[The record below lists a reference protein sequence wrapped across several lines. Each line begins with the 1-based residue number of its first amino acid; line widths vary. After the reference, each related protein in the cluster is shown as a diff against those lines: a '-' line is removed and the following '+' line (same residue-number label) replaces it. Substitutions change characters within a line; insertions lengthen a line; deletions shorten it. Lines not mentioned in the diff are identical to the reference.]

1 MAKVAARVSA
11 ARTLQ
16 AGLAEE
22 VQQRGLILVDGR
34 EARFDSL
41 QAGLEDELHD
51 ALLLVAEERLDGV
64 VRRPEVA
71 VEAANDLGEIGA
83 DDRGA
88 CGPGEF
94 LVEAFFFGLVTLDR
108 GGDVLVAE
116 VDHGEDHGFL
126 LVGDL

>member
-34 EARFDSL
+34 EAGLDSL

-64 VRRPEVA
+64 GRRSEVA

-83 DDRGA
+83 DDGGA
-88 CGPGEF
+88 RRPGEF
-94 LVEAFFFGLVTLDR
+94 LVAGL
-108 GGDVLVAE
+108 
-116 VDHGEDHGFL
+116 L
-126 LVGDL
+126 LRACDS